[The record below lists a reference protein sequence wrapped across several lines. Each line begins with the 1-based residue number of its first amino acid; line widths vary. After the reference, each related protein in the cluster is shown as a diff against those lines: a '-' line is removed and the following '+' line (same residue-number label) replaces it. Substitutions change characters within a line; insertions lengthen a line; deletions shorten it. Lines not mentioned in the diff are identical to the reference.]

1 MTSSDLTPAAHPLAE
16 RTRAAFVTAILVTR
30 GSTPY
35 LSHSLDAVFASTVE
49 PAGVV
54 VVDVSTDSSATLSAE
69 VADRVTLVR
78 APGART
84 FGAAIT
90 DALDVVGRSAT
101 TPWMWLLH
109 DDSAPEPQ
117 ALHHL
122 VRALEHTSSVAIAGS
137 KQVRWHAPDE
147 LVEVGYTVS
156 RSGRRMTGVEPGEL
170 DQGQHDSREDVLAVG
185 LAGALVRRSVWDDL
199 GGTDPVYGSFGDGLD
214 LCRRARLAG
223 HRVVV
228 VPRAIVLHAQAGLSG
243 LRDAVPTDDDAP
255 DALPAA
261 EDQTDAVDPTF
272 GARLRSQLYFLGTS
286 IRVWLLPFFLV
297 GSVLAGPVRALY
309 RIAVKQPGHAVDEL
323 WSPLWLLARTGKIIG
338 ARRSAA
344 ATSVAPRSLLVPLM
358 ATTRDVLEGHRDRRL
373 ALAALRKAA
382 HAPNELDRAEIR
394 SAARHRAAGLGGVL
408 LVALVVTVL
417 ALGPVLRTLVDGGR
431 IVGGA
436 LLPAS
441 GGFADLWQAI
451 TGGWIRDG
459 LGASAPADPLL
470 TALAPATILARGDLQ
485 LAVNVLLVS
494 MLVLAGAGAWFAAGA
509 ATRSVPIRLWA
520 GLVWVAAPALLVGLG
535 DGRLGAVLA
544 HATLPWFA
552 LSLARA
558 LGIQATD
565 SWGVLRMRSA
575 ERTEQRVREKTQER
589 LAQRAEARGASGIP
603 VGRVSLRSQ
612 PAGPVRPH
620 GSVAALGAAGL
631 TFAIVVAGAPVLL
644 LPGLVAM
651 LVVLVVAPR
660 HRRYV
665 LFVPLPA
672 LVIVGPLLVRTA
684 ATWSSG
690 GWRILF
696 GDPGLP
702 LASDAAEPWQQLFAL
717 PAVPS
722 SFFTADGAWGVV
734 GEIAPYALGATV
746 LVTALVGLAR
756 SGARG
761 AAARVLWC
769 IVPLGLATAVLS
781 AAIVVDGGTTS
792 AVTGWSGPGSS
803 LLLLALLG
811 AGALGIDG
819 LAAKAMTHTFGWR
832 QLGIGLLALVIG
844 LVPLAGLAAWG
855 GASRSDDS
863 PVALQS
869 LDRAIVPAVGQQ
881 LQTSGRQAR
890 VLVLETADDGSIAY
904 QLLHEDGPQLTDS
917 STVVNVTHLAGH
929 ADPAAELV
937 AAVSSGVEGD
947 QAGAL
952 AELGVGAV
960 LVPPS
965 DQLARAQLVG
975 RIDTVVGLQRI
986 TENESGTIWRVMPV
1000 DAVTEAVQPAWARIY
1015 SPDPDGALVV
1025 EQAVEAGRL
1034 SVDTTVAPG
1043 EPDRVLVLA
1052 ENAAPGW
1059 TARLDGVPLRSLEDG
1074 ARQAFALGGEGGH
1087 LVVGYERASRTP
1099 WIVLQGVVLV
1109 VFALLALPVRR
1120 RRGGGR

>member
-1 MTSSDLTPAAHPLAE
+1 MTSSDLNPAAPPLAE
-16 RTRAAFVTAILVTR
+16 RTRAAFVTAIVVTR
-30 GSTPY
+30 GTTPY
-35 LSHSLDAVFASTVE
+35 LSHALDAVLASSVE

-54 VVDVSTDSSATLSAE
+54 VVDVSGDSSAVLPGA
-69 VADRVTLVR
+69 VADQATLVR

-84 FGAAIT
+84 FGAAVT
-90 DALDVVGRSAT
+90 DALRVVSPPVT
-101 TPWMWLLH
+101 TQWMWLLH
-109 DDSAPEPQ
+109 DDSAPEPD

-122 VRALEHTSSVAIAGS
+122 VRALEHTSSVAVAGA
-137 KQVRWHAPDE
+137 KQVRWHEPDE
-147 LVEVGYTVS
+147 LIEVGYTVS

-185 LAGALVRRSVWDDL
+185 LAGALVRRSVWDEL
-199 GGTDPVYGSFGDGLD
+199 GGTDPAYGLYGDGLD

-223 HRVVV
+223 HRVIV
-228 VPRAIVLHAQAGLSG
+228 VPSAIVLHAQAGLTG
-243 LRDAVPTDDDAP
+243 LREAQAADDTTP
-255 DALPAA
+255 DGSSAA
-261 EDQTDAVDPTF
+261 EDQADAVDPTF

-286 IRVWLLPFFLV
+286 IPGWVLPFFLV

-323 WSPLWLLARTGKIIG
+323 WSPVWLLARTGRILG

-344 ATSVAPRSLLVPLM
+344 ATSVAPRSLLTPLM

-394 SAARHRAAGLGGVL
+394 SAARRRAAGLGGVL
-408 LVALVVTVL
+408 LTALVVTIV
-417 ALGPVLRTLVDGGR
+417 ALGPVLGTVVDGGR

-436 LLPAS
+436 MFPAG

-470 TALAPATILARGDLQ
+470 TALAPATILAGGDLQ
-485 LAVNVLLVS
+485 LAVNALLLA
-494 MLVLAGAGAWFAAGA
+494 MLVIAGAGAWFAAGA

-520 GLVWVAAPALLVGLG
+520 GLVWVAAPALLVGVG
-535 DGRLGAVLA
+535 EGRLGAVLA
-544 HATLPWFA
+544 HAALPWLA

-558 LGIQATD
+558 LGIQAVD

-575 ERTEQRVREKTQER
+575 ERAEQRLREKTEQR
-589 LAQRAEARGASGIP
+589 LAQRAVDRGAVGIP
-603 VGRVSLRSQ
+603 VGRVSVRAQ
-612 PAGPVRPH
+612 PTAPARPR

-644 LPGLVAM
+644 VPGLVAL
-651 LVVLVVAPR
+651 LVVAVAAPR

-672 LVIVGPLLVRTA
+672 LVLVGPLLVRAA

-690 GWRILF
+690 GWRILL

-702 LASDAAEPWQQLFAL
+702 LASDAAPAWQQLLAL
-717 PAVPS
+717 PVTPTPLFA
-722 SFFTADGAWGVV
+722 ADGAWGTV
-734 GEIAPYALGATV
+734 GEVGPYALGATV
-746 LVTALVGLAR
+746 LLTALVGLAR
-756 SGARG
+756 SGTRGSVART
-761 AAARVLWC
+761 LWC

-781 AAIVVDGGTTS
+781 AATVVDGGDS
-792 AVTGWSGPGSS
+792 FAVTGWAGSGSS
-803 LLLLALLG
+803 LTLLALLG
-811 AGALGIDG
+811 AGVLGIDG
-819 LAAKAMTHTFGWR
+819 LGAKAMTYTFGWR
-832 QLGIGLLALVIG
+832 QVGIGLLAVVIG
-844 LVPLAGLAAWG
+844 LVPLATLVAWS
-855 GASRSDDS
+855 GASRTDDS
-863 PVALQS
+863 PVALES

-890 VLVLETADDGSIAY
+890 VLVLETAPDGSVAY
-904 QLLHEDGPQLTDS
+904 QLLHDDGPQLTDS
-917 STVVNVTHLAGH
+917 STVVNVTRLGGRP
-929 ADPAAELV
+929 DQAAELV
-937 AAVSSGVEGD
+937 AAVASGAEAD
-947 QAGAL
+947 QAAAL

-965 DQLARAQLVG
+965 DALERAQLVG

-986 TENESGTIWRVMPV
+986 TENESGTIWRVMPT
-1000 DAVTEAVQPAWARIY
+1000 DALDEAVQPAWARIY
-1015 SPDPDGALVV
+1015 APGPDGDLVV
-1025 EQAVEAGRL
+1025 QQSVDAGRL
-1034 SVDTTVAPG
+1034 SVDTTVPAG
-1043 EPDRVLVLA
+1043 EPERVLVLA
-1052 ENAAPGW
+1052 ENEAPGW
-1059 TARLDGVPLRSLEDG
+1059 SARLDGVPLRSLEDDG
-1074 ARQAFALGGEGGH
+1074 RQAFALGDEGGH

>member
-1 MTSSDLTPAAHPLAE
+1 MTSSDLNPAAPPLAE
-16 RTRAAFVTAILVTR
+16 RTRAAFVTAIVVTR
-30 GSTPY
+30 GTTPY
-35 LSHSLDAVFASTVE
+35 LSHALDAVLASSVE

-54 VVDVSTDSSATLSAE
+54 VVDVSSDSSAVLPGA
-69 VADRVTLVR
+69 VADQATLVR

-84 FGAAIT
+84 FGAAVT
-90 DALDVVGRSAT
+90 DALRVVSPPVT
-101 TPWMWLLH
+101 TQWMWLLH
-109 DDSAPEPQ
+109 DDSAPEPD

-122 VRALEHTSSVAIAGS
+122 VRALEHTSSVAVAGA
-137 KQVRWHAPDE
+137 KQVRWHEPDE
-147 LVEVGYTVS
+147 LIEVGYTVS

-185 LAGALVRRSVWDDL
+185 LAGALVRRSVWDEL
-199 GGTDPVYGSFGDGLD
+199 GGTDPTYGLYGDGLD

-223 HRVVV
+223 HRVIV
-228 VPRAIVLHAQAGLSG
+228 VPSAIVLHAQAGLTG
-243 LRDAVPTDDDAP
+243 LREAQASDDATS
-255 DALPAA
+255 DAPSAA

-286 IRVWLLPFFLV
+286 IPGWVLPFFLV
-297 GSVLAGPVRALY
+297 GAVFAGPVRALY

-323 WSPLWLLARTGKIIG
+323 WSPVWLLARTGRILG
-338 ARRSAA
+338 ARRAAA
-344 ATSVAPRSLLVPLM
+344 ATSVAPRSLLTPLM

-394 SAARHRAAGLGGVL
+394 SAARRRAAGLGGVL
-408 LVALVVTVL
+408 LAALVVTAV
-417 ALGPVLRTLVDGGR
+417 ALGPVLGTVVDGGR

-436 LLPAS
+436 MFPAG

-470 TALAPATILARGDLQ
+470 TALAPATILAGGDLQ
-485 LAVNVLLVS
+485 LAVNALLLA
-494 MLVLAGAGAWFAAGA
+494 MLVIAGAGAWFAAGA

-520 GLVWVAAPALLVGLG
+520 GLVWVAAPALLVGVG
-535 DGRLGAVLA
+535 EGRLGAVLA
-544 HATLPWFA
+544 HAALPWLA

-558 LGIQATD
+558 LGIQAVD

-575 ERTEQRVREKTQER
+575 ERAEQRLREKTQQR
-589 LAQRAEARGASGIP
+589 LAQRAVDRSTVGIP
-603 VGRVSLRSQ
+603 VGRVSVRAQ
-612 PAGPVRPH
+612 PTAPTRPR

-644 LPGLVAM
+644 VPGLVAL
-651 LVVLVVAPR
+651 LVVAVAAPR

-672 LVIVGPLLVRTA
+672 LVLVGPLLVRAA

-690 GWRILF
+690 GWRILL

-702 LASDAAEPWQQLFAL
+702 LASDAAPAWQQLLAL
-717 PAVPS
+717 PVTPAPI
-722 SFFTADGAWGVV
+722 FTADGAWGTV
-734 GEIAPYALGATV
+734 GEVGPYALGATV
-746 LVTALVGLAR
+746 LLTALVGLAR
-756 SGARG
+756 SGSRGSVART
-761 AAARVLWC
+761 LWC

-781 AAIVVDGGTTS
+781 AATVVDGGDS
-792 AVTGWSGPGSS
+792 FAVTGWAGSGSS
-803 LLLLALLG
+803 LMLLALLG
-811 AGALGIDG
+811 AGVLGIDG
-819 LAAKAMTHTFGWR
+819 LGAKAMTYTFGWR
-832 QLGIGLLALVIG
+832 QVGIGLLAVIIG
-844 LVPLAGLAAWG
+844 LVPLATLVAWSAA
-855 GASRSDDS
+855 ARTDDS

-890 VLVLETADDGSIAY
+890 VLVLETAPDGSVAY
-904 QLLHEDGPQLTDS
+904 QLLHDDGPQLTDS
-917 STVVNVTHLAGH
+917 STVVNVTRLGGRP
-929 ADPAAELV
+929 DQAAELV
-937 AAVSSGVEGD
+937 AAVASGAEAD
-947 QAGAL
+947 QAAAL

-965 DQLARAQLVG
+965 DALERAQLVG

-986 TENESGTIWRVMPV
+986 TENVSGTIWRVMPT
-1000 DAVTEAVQPAWARIY
+1000 DALDEAVQPAWARIY
-1015 SPDPDGALVV
+1015 APDPDGALVV
-1025 EQAVEAGRL
+1025 QQSVDAGRL
-1034 SVDTTVAPG
+1034 SVDTTVSAG
-1043 EPDRVLVLA
+1043 EPDRILVLA
-1052 ENAAPGW
+1052 ENEAPGW
-1059 TARLDGVPLRSLEDG
+1059 SARLDGVPLRSLEDDG
-1074 ARQAFALGGEGGH
+1074 RQAFALGDEGGH